1 MTMKKFDF
9 RLQSVLEYR
18 LLTEQWAKD
27 AYLDARAKR
36 LEADLLLTGYKQRR
50 LDLLNTTT
58 TDIEDMQAL
67 DLRLK
72 LIDDQESQQKLIVQ
86 VLTNEE
92 GNCFE
97 QWQQRR
103 NDVDVMTKLRDRA
116 YADWERDMGRAE
128 QYALDEWSVQRRRAA

>member
-36 LEADLLLTGYKQRR
+36 LEADLLITGVRQQRQE
-50 LDLLNTTT
+50 LLAHPT
-58 TDIEDMQAL
+58 TDIEDLQAL

-72 LIDDQESQQKLIVQ
+72 LIDDQEAHQRLIIQ

-92 GNCFE
+92 ANCFE

-103 NDVDVMTKLRDRA
+103 NDVDVITKLRDKA
-116 YADWERDMGRAE
+116 YEEWERDMGRAE
-128 QYALDEWSVQRRRAA
+128 QYALDEWSAQRRPAA